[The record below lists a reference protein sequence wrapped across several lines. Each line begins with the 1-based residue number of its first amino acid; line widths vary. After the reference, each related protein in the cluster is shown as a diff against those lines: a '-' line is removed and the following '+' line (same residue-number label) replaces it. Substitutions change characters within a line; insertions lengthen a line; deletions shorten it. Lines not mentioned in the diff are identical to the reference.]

1 MEHREAEDWR
11 IAVEVAKFAPS
22 TGMVPMRCATALA
35 VNAELVML
43 REWVEDLKRERLVL
57 QKISAR
63 RAGALERAGLHADCT
78 MDEAQAVGARLAGLG
93 A

>member
-11 IAVEVAKFAPS
+11 IALEVAKHAPN

-78 MDEAQAVGARLAGLG
+78 MDEARAVGARLAGPV
-93 A
+93 